1 MTHNVYL
8 YILVAA
14 AVSSLI
20 RILPLTL
27 IRRKIRNPFIRS
39 FLYYV
44 PYVTLAVMTF
54 PAIITAPQI
63 PLAGILALVIGIVA
77 AWRGMNMM
85 GIAVLCCAVVF
96 LCETAAA
103 FLPL

>member
-1 MTHNVYL
+1 MTHNIYL

-54 PAIITAPQI
+54 PAILAAPQV
-63 PLAGILALVIGIVA
+63 PLAGVLALTIGVIA
-77 AWRGMNMM
+77 AWRGMNMI
-85 GIAVLCCAVVF
+85 GIAVLCCGVVL
-96 LCETAAA
+96 LCETFMR
-103 FLPL
+103 FLLS